1 MRSARSNYKSAID
14 AALAD
19 VPVIPVKQRE
29 LDLAVADLIEASTRL
44 ARLVPN
50 LTAVQLLTVAHACA
64 SLQTMSRAVGNQRYL
79 AALIQE
85 RTK

>member
-1 MRSARSNYKSAID
+1 MKSVRSKPPSAVEESLS
-14 AALAD
+14 A
-19 VPVIPVKQRE
+19 VPVIPVRQRQ

-44 ARLVPN
+44 AKLVPT

-64 SLQTMSRAVGNQRYL
+64 GLQTMSRAVGNQRYL